1 MGLQNIMKF
10 RTELKNAK
18 NIKPAVII
26 NCEFCESGVKVEK
39 IVFTSK
45 MPGRDTQ
52 FCKGCQECA
61 ASPMLLS
68 KLPWPKHVVLDKV

>member
-1 MGLQNIMKF
+1 MQF

-18 NIKPAVII
+18 NTKPAVII
-26 NCEFCESGVKVEK
+26 NCEFCESGVKIEK

-61 ASPMLLS
+61 ASLMSFIAQWDRYLLMQVMVS
-68 KLPWPKHVVLDKV
+68 RVN